1 MNTIKNFTEMADV
14 MRGKLIAIEGLDG
27 SGLTTQAGLLRN
39 YFISKGM
46 DVLLTKEPTD
56 GLIGGLIKACLR
68 KEWKTSPTTLQIL
81 YSADRAHHLDS
92 EVIPALGNG
101 KTVVTDRYVLSSLAY
116 GSMDVDLDVLKSLN
130 ANFPKPDV
138 TIIIDN
144 TPESCLERIKKSRH
158 HIELFEEKK
167 KLEKIRENYHSLK
180 NYFPNTHVVD
190 GSKPMEKVFEGVK
203 KIVEKNL

>member
-1 MNTIKNFTEMADV
+1 MNTIKKNVDV

-39 YFISKGM
+39 YFLGKGKE
-46 DVLLTKEPTD
+46 VLLTKEPTD

-68 KEWKTSPTTLQIL
+68 KEWKTSPMALQIL

-92 EVIPALGNG
+92 EVVPALDSG
-101 KTVVTDRYVLSSLAY
+101 KTVITDRYVLSSLAY
-116 GSMDVDLDVLKSLN
+116 GSMDVDPGVLKSLN
-130 ANFPKPDV
+130 ANFPKPDA

-144 TPESCLERIKKSRH
+144 TPDSCLERIKKSRH

-167 KLEKIRENYHSLK
+167 KLEKIRQNYHSLK
-180 NYFPNTHVVD
+180 NYFPNTHIVD
-190 GSKPMEKVFEGVK
+190 GSRTVESVFEDVK
-203 KIVEKNL
+203 RIVEKNGL